1 MACLLAAAVFA
12 VCGAGC
18 APTDPGEEE
27 KRTMTNA
34 PVYDGVAFSETLW
47 TAPAYEADAERDRS
61 EEIRAIWYTTYYKGE
76 GTKAFAYLGIPAGA
90 SAENPA
96 PAVLLLHGGAG
107 TAYYEWVEMW
117 VNRGYVALA
126 PDLEGHVPLESGRMS
141 SAPAELYERS
151 AYPAPQNKNY
161 GDAALPLDETWM
173 YYAAST
179 AILGN
184 SLLHSLDMVDRYKI
198 GVCGV
203 SWGGVVTSVVS
214 GYDDRFA
221 FSIPIYCSL
230 NVGEEKGILGDA
242 YRANPAALV
251 WDDDRGLAAR
261 ETPILFYIANTD
273 SVSACSASSV
283 SETYERCKNARML
296 IVDGLLHSQYHAAT
310 AVETYFFA
318 DSIVKN
324 GAAFSAIT
332 TEPDQDGTS
341 VVYRGDAAV
350 EATLWYTDAEI
361 TQTTPEWSSRRCAVN
376 GTSVAYSV
384 PEGAKYFY
392 IHIDDG
398 GLGISTRVVKL

>member
-1 MACLLAAAVFA
+1 
-12 VCGAGC
+12 
-18 APTDPGEEE
+18 
-27 KRTMTNA
+27 
-34 PVYDGVAFSETLW
+34 
-47 TAPAYEADAERDRS
+47 
-61 EEIRAIWYTTYYKGE
+61 
-76 GTKAFAYLGIPAGA
+76 
-90 SAENPA
+90 
-96 PAVLLLHGGAG
+96 
-107 TAYYEWVEMW
+107 
-117 VNRGYVALA
+117 
-126 PDLEGHVPLESGRMS
+126 
-141 SAPAELYERS
+141 
-151 AYPAPQNKNY
+151 
-161 GDAALPLDETWM
+161 M

-261 ETPILFYIANTD
+261 G
-273 SVSACSASSV
+273 
-283 SETYERCKNARML
+283 NAHT
-296 IVDGLLHSQYHAAT
+296 LLHRQYRFGQRLLRKQRFRDVRTLQKRAHAHRRRTASQPIPCGDGGRDVFLCGQHR
-310 AVETYFFA
+310 
-318 DSIVKN
+318 KN

>member
-1 MACLLAAAVFA
+1 
-12 VCGAGC
+12 
-18 APTDPGEEE
+18 
-27 KRTMTNA
+27 MTNA
-34 PVYDGVAFSETLW
+34 PVYDGVAFSERLW

-61 EEIRAIWYTTYYKGE
+61 EEIRAIWYTAYYKGE
-76 GTKAFAYLGIPAGA
+76 ETKAFAYLGIPAGA

-261 ETPILFYIANTD
+261 ETPMLFYIANTD

-283 SETYERCKNARML
+283 SETYEHCKNARML

-310 AVETYFFA
+310 AVEPYFFA
-318 DSIVKN
+318 DSIVKTAPRFPQSPSNRIKTERPSFTGATRRSRRRCGIRTPKLPKRRRN
-324 GAAFSAIT
+324 GL
-332 TEPDQDGTS
+332 P
-341 VVYRGDAAV
+341 AAV
-350 EATLWYTDAEI
+350 RSTALPSPI
-361 TQTTPEWSSRRCAVN
+361 PSRR
-376 GTSVAYSV
+376 GRSTFIS
-384 PEGAKYFY
+384 
-392 IHIDDG
+392 
-398 GLGISTRVVKL
+398 ISTTAVSGSARAS